1 MSMAAISLAAAF
13 LLQSWAVFA
22 TILGRLQNL
31 AVSRHHPSATTLVTF
46 APGTPIAHLAVQH

>member
-1 MSMAAISLAAAF
+1 MAAISLAAAL

-22 TILGRLQNL
+22 TILGRLQDL
-31 AVSRHHPSATTLVTF
+31 AVPRHHTSATTLVTF